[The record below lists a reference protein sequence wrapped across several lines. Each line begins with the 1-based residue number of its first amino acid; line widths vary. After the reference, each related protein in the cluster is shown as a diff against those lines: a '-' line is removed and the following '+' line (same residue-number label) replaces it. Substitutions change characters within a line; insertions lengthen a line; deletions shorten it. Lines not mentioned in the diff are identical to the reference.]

1 MNRLRIIRAAGF
13 LACLSLMVSCASEKD
28 YLVTIDTRF
37 GKMYAV
43 LYDETP
49 GHKENFIDL
58 ASSGR
63 YDSTEF
69 HRIIDD
75 FMIQGGDVFTKEG
88 IPKEDWYTLPAEF
101 NPSLIHEKGSIAA
114 ARQGDNL
121 NPKQESSGCQF
132 YIVEGR
138 VYEEPELT
146 TDMRK
151 LQQAFTKYVQLD
163 SNTELRE
170 AYGQLYSNQQFDS
183 LNALMLSKKVVMEQF
198 FNLNLG
204 KDMRENQVRA
214 YTSVGGTPHLDDTYT
229 VFGKVIKGLDVMEAI
244 TQLEKGSND
253 KPVTPV
259 YIKVNVELVAKKKI
273 SEDYGYQYPEE

>member
-1 MNRLRIIRAAGF
+1 MNRLKIIQWISCVAY
-13 LACLSLMVSCASEKD
+13 LSLSLSCATEKD
-28 YLVTIDTRF
+28 YLVTIDTKF

-49 GHKENFIDL
+49 RHKENFIDL

-75 FMIQGGDVFTKEG
+75 FMIQGGDVFTREG
-88 IPKEDWYTLPAEF
+88 LPKEEWYTLPAEF
-101 NPSLIHEKGSIAA
+101 DPSLIHEKGSIAA

-121 NPKQESSGCQF
+121 NPERESSGCQF

-138 VYEEPELT
+138 VYEEQELT

-151 LQQAFTKYVQLD
+151 LQMAFSKYIQLD
-163 SNTELRE
+163 SNMGLRE
-170 AYGQLYSNQQFDS
+170 KYSKLYQSQEFDS
-183 LNALMLSKKVVMEQF
+183 LNALMLSKKAMMEQF

-204 KDMRENQVRA
+204 KDIRENQVRA
-214 YTSVGGTPHLDDTYT
+214 YTSIGGTPHLDDTYT

-244 TQLEKGSND
+244 TQLEKGPND

>member
-1 MNRLRIIRAAGF
+1 MNRLKIIQWISCVAY
-13 LACLSLMVSCASEKD
+13 LSLSLSCATEKD
-28 YLVTIDTRF
+28 YLVTIDTKF

-49 GHKENFIDL
+49 LHKENFIDL

-75 FMIQGGDVFTKEG
+75 FMIQGGDVFTREG
-88 IPKEDWYTLPAEF
+88 LPKEEWYTLPAEF
-101 NPSLIHEKGSIAA
+101 DPSLIHERGSIAA

-121 NPKQESSGCQF
+121 NPERESSGCQF

-138 VYEEPELT
+138 VYEEQELT

-151 LQQAFTKYVQLD
+151 LQMAFSKYIQLD
-163 SNTELRE
+163 SNMELRE
-170 AYGQLYSNQQFDS
+170 KYSKLYQNQEFDS
-183 LNALMLSKKVVMEQF
+183 LNALMLSKKAMMEQF

-204 KDMRENQVRA
+204 KDIRENQVRA
-214 YTSVGGTPHLDDTYT
+214 YTSIGGTPHLDDTYT

-244 TQLEKGSND
+244 AQLEKGPND

>member
-1 MNRLRIIRAAGF
+1 MNRLRITPWTGC
-13 LACLSLMVSCASEKD
+13 LAYLILTVSCATEKD
-28 YLVTIDTRF
+28 YLVTIDTKF

-43 LYDETP
+43 LYDETQ

-88 IPKEDWYTLPAEF
+88 LPKEDWYTLPAEF
-101 NPSLIHEKGSIAA
+101 DPSLIHEKGSIAA

-121 NPKQESSGCQF
+121 NPERESSGCQF

-138 VYEEPELT
+138 IYEEQELT

-151 LQQAFTKYVQLD
+151 MQLAFSKFIQLD

-170 AYGQLYSNQQFDS
+170 KYSKLYQNQEFDS

-204 KDMRENQVRA
+204 KDIRANQVKA

-244 TQLEKGSND
+244 TKLEKGSND
-253 KPVTPV
+253 KPVSPV